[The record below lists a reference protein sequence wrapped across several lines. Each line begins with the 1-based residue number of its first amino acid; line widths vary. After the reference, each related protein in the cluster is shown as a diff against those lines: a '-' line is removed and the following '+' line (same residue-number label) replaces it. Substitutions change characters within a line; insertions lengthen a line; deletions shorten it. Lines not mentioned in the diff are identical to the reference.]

1 MQRRKPL
8 RAKSPDLEVRFWRRL
23 RELNGRGA
31 HFRKN
36 VPYRTFT
43 LPYAEHEALL
53 VIELED
59 RAPGTKASPSRNI
72 VRDQLLREE
81 GYTILRLWKQ
91 DVAANL
97 GGTIAA
103 ILEILDARRA
113 ASPDRAAEPGDCET
127 ASPRLLPPGA
137 PRDED

>member
-8 RAKSPDLEVRFWRRL
+8 SAKSPDLETWFWQRL

-31 HFRKN
+31 HFRKDA
-36 VPYRTFT
+36 PYRTFT
-43 LPYAEHEALL
+43 LPFVEHEALL

-72 VRDQLLREE
+72 VRDRLLREE
-81 GYTILRLWKQ
+81 GYSILRLWKQ
-91 DVAANL
+91 DVAENL

-103 ILEILDARRA
+103 IVELLDARRA
-113 ASPDRAAEPGDCET
+113 
-127 ASPRLLPPGA
+127 PR
-137 PRDED
+137 